1 MAAAPLDR
9 NGSPGSQHRHSDHFH
24 GDERGGA
31 ERRAPENVAPD
42 WPEASGRSPALS
54 RQLACLKTCT
64 LRSLRR
70 GWGAATPMLTKL
82 LGPLGKGQGWGFW
95 PVSEN
100 SGTRRTPEW
109 GPTHPPTHRKPGGNH
124 CCHFAFAGEGC
135 LSPLRAR
142 DV

>member
-9 NGSPGSQHRHSDHFH
+9 NGSPGSQHTHSDRFH

-64 LRSLRR
+64 LRYLRR

-82 LGPLGKGQGWGFW
+82 LGPPGKGTGLGILAGLGELWDPQN
-95 PVSEN
+95 PRV
-100 SGTRRTPEW
+100 GT
-109 GPTHPPTHRKPGGNH
+109 PPPHAQET
-124 CCHFAFAGEGC
+124 
-135 LSPLRAR
+135 
-142 DV
+142 